1 MKVKA
6 DAKTLMLLSNFPEM
20 LAELNEAWAAEQQRR
35 RVFREELTPE
45 MKAEFIEGQVHMHS
59 PAMAQHIMATKNL
72 AILLNT
78 WVMEH
83 RLGLITIE
91 KALVCLARNDFE
103 PDIAFFGP
111 EKAAKIKPTDM
122 QFPAP
127 DFVIEVLSPSTEH
140 VDRGI
145 KFHDYAKHGVR
156 EYWLVDSRR
165 EFVERYALDESLESY
180 QLQAKHESGDITSSV
195 IEGFSIPIAA
205 IFDEAAQHQALKGM
219 LG

>member
-1 MKVKA
+1 MKVKL
-6 DAKTLMLLSNFPEM
+6 DPQTLLHCSDFPEM
-20 LAELNEAWAAEQQRR
+20 LASLNEAWAAEQQRR

-72 AILLNT
+72 AVLLNS
-78 WVMEH
+78 WVVGH
-83 RLGLITIE
+83 RLGLVTIE

-103 PDIAFFGP
+103 PDIAFFGV
-111 EKAAKIKPTDM
+111 EKAAKIKPADM

-127 DFVIEVLSPSTEH
+127 DFIVEVLSPSTEQ

-145 KFHDYAKHGVR
+145 KFDDYAKHGVS

-165 EFVERYALDESLESY
+165 EFVEQYWLDENQKTY
-180 QLQAKHESGDITSSV
+180 QLHAKHESGEISSRV
-195 IEGFSIPIAA
+195 VEGFRILLKA
-205 IFDEAAQHQALKGM
+205 IFDETAQHEALKGM